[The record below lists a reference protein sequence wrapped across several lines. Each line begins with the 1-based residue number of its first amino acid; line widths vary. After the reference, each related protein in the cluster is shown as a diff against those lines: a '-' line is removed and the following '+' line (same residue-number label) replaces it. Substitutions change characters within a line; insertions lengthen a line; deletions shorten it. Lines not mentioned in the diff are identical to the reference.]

1 MGFTPGDALGR
12 FAKQAKLA
20 AATLKAEYEAGK
32 RGDDTPAAT
41 LWSSPIPQFDAFLAL
56 LGSTRAESVA
66 AESVAAESVAAEPV
80 TVEPVASAPVEAVDA
95 GEVAEAAD
103 VAEAAEVTRLLGEVD
118 WAAVRET
125 AGTRSADAVQAVKA
139 MSAQVDWAKVQ
150 PVAAQASSA
159 LIAAVAAGRLPVGGR
174 TGALVARAMLDQGGL
189 GQRVGRQMVGQ
200 VRVSPDLRRAI
211 DIVDSIVTPSRP
223 DPVQP
228 DTVQPD
234 PVRRTPPS
242 HG

>member
-12 FAKQAKLA
+12 LAKQAKLA

-32 RGDDTPAAT
+32 RGDDTLSAT
-41 LWSSPIPQFDAFLAL
+41 LWASPIPQFDAFLAL
-56 LGSTRAESVA
+56 LGSTRAATASG
-66 AESVAAESVAAEPV
+66 EPV
-80 TVEPVASAPVEAVDA
+80 TVEPVASAPAEVVEA
-95 GEVAEAAD
+95 AEATEA
-103 VAEAAEVTRLLGEVD
+103 AEAAEVTRLLGEVD
-118 WAAVRET
+118 WAAVRES
-125 AGTRSADAVQAVKA
+125 AGARSSDAVQAVKA

-189 GQRVGRQMVGQ
+189 GQRVGRQMAGQ

-211 DIVDSIVTPSRP
+211 DIVDSIVTPS
-223 DPVQP
+223 QP
-228 DTVQPD
+228 GTTQ
-234 PVRRTPPS
+234 S
-242 HG
+242 HR

>member
-12 FAKQAKLA
+12 LAKQAKLA

-41 LWSSPIPQFDAFLAL
+41 LWSSPIPQFDAFLAM
-56 LGSTRAESVA
+56 LGSTRAEPAATGPATTEPVVAPSAESAEAAEA
-66 AESVAAESVAAEPV
+66 AES
-80 TVEPVASAPVEAVDA
+80 
-95 GEVAEAAD
+95 AEAAEA
-103 VAEAAEVTRLLGEVD
+103 AEAAEVTRLLGEVD

-189 GQRVGRQMVGQ
+189 GQRVGRQMVGH

-228 DTVQPD
+228 D

>member
-56 LGSTRAESVA
+56 LGSTR

>member
-56 LGSTRAESVA
+56 LGSTRAEPAATEPAATEPAATEPAATESVVAPSAESADA
-66 AESVAAESVAAEPV
+66 AEA
-80 TVEPVASAPVEAVDA
+80 TEA
-95 GEVAEAAD
+95 
-103 VAEAAEVTRLLGEVD
+103 AEAAEVTRLLGEVD
-118 WAAVRET
+118 WAAVRES
-125 AGTRSADAVQAVKA
+125 AGSRSADAVQAVKA

-228 DTVQPD
+228 DPAQPD
-234 PVRRTPPS
+234 TVRRTPPS

>member
-56 LGSTRAESVA
+56 LGSTRAERAGTGPATTESVVAPPAESAEAVEA
-66 AESVAAESVAAEPV
+66 AEA
-80 TVEPVASAPVEAVDA
+80 
-95 GEVAEAAD
+95 
-103 VAEAAEVTRLLGEVD
+103 AEAAEVTRLLGEVD
-118 WAAVRET
+118 WAAVRES
-125 AGTRSADAVQAVKA
+125 AGSRSADAVQAVKA

-211 DIVDSIVTPSRP
+211 DIVDSIVTPSQP
-223 DPVQP
+223 DTVQP

-234 PVRRTPPS
+234 TVRRAPPS

>member
-12 FAKQAKLA
+12 LAKQAKRA

-32 RGDDTPAAT
+32 RGDDAPAAP

-56 LGSTRAESVA
+56 LGATRTGATSPA
-66 AESVAAESVAAEPV
+66 QAPGAPASPSA
-80 TVEPVASAPVEAVDA
+80 EPVASAAAATVEATETV
-95 GEVAEAAD
+95 EA
-103 VAEAAEVTRLLGEVD
+103 AEAAEVTRLLGEVD
-118 WAAVRET
+118 WAAVRES
-125 AGTRSADAVQAVKA
+125 AGSRSADAVQAVKA

-189 GQRVGRQMVGQ
+189 GQRVGRQMAGQ

-211 DIVDSIVTPSRP
+211 DIVDSIVTPS
-223 DPVQP
+223 QP
-228 DTVQPD
+228 P
-234 PVRRTPPS
+234 TPPS
-242 HG
+242 TPPSRG